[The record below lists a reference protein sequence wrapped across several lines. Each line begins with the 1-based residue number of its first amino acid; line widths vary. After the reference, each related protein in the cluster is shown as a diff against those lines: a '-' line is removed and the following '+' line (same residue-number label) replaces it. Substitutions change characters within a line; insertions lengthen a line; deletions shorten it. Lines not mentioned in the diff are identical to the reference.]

1 LKIHHHD
8 RKGDMI
14 VGFIGL
20 GTMGG
25 PMARNLIRKGHRLVI
40 ADAVPQ
46 AVEALAGAGATAAPT
61 PKSVASQCEIVITML
76 PDAPDVERVAL
87 GPDGIV
93 EGIGAGSVYI
103 DMSTIDP
110 ATTRRI
116 GSAMAARGVAMID
129 SPVGKTADHAV
140 AGTLTLMVGGDEAV
154 IARCRPV
161 LDAMGTDFFHCGALG
176 AGQTMKLLNNL
187 LAAAVGEAS
196 VEALVAGT
204 KAGLSLDTMLSV
216 LKTTMAWNNQLAIS
230 MPRRS
235 LAGDFKPGFMMK
247 LAHKDCRLALSM
259 VKSLGVAAPVGE
271 AALASLTEGLQKGFQ
286 DHDVGALLR
295 LREEAAGVTVR
306 LGPAG

>member
-1 LKIHHHD
+1 
-8 RKGDMI
+8 MI
-14 VGFIGL
+14 IGFIGL

-25 PMARNLIRKGHRLVI
+25 PMARNLLNKGHRLFVYDVQS
-40 ADAVPQ
+40 AAVQ
-46 AVEALAGAGATAAPT
+46 SLTDAGATAAAT
-61 PKSVASQCEIVITML
+61 PREVAAASEIVVTML

-87 GPDGIV
+87 GRDGIV
-93 EGIGAGSVYI
+93 EGIRAGAVYI

-116 GSAMAARGVAMID
+116 GAAMAAKGAAMID

-140 AGTLTLMVGGDEAV
+140 AGTLTLMVGGPAEV
-154 IARCRPV
+154 VARCRGV
-161 LDAMGTDFFHCGALG
+161 LGAMGTDFFHCGELG

-216 LKTTMAWNNQLAIS
+216 LRTTMAWNNQLAIS
-230 MPRRS
+230 MPKRS

-247 LAHKDCRLALSM
+247 LAHKDCRLALKM
-259 VKSLGVAAPVGE
+259 VDELGVAAPVGH
-271 AALASLTEGLQKGFQ
+271 AVLDSLAEGMARGLQ
-286 DHDVGALLR
+286 DHDVGALLK
-295 LREEAAGVTVR
+295 LREEPVGVTVR
-306 LGPAG
+306 LKPAH